1 MAERRRLGKYAQR
14 RGAPSIAE
22 ALASFAP
29 EAAACGAKL
38 GAAPA
43 ARALRAGGERRRAA
57 RTHGAREK
65 RARFCGTRGKS
76 AASAR
81 GHEKAAGENFP
92 PPRVLRSFA

>member
-1 MAERRRLGKYAQR
+1 MAERRRLEKYAQR

-22 ALASFAP
+22 ALARFTP
-29 EAAACGAKL
+29 GAAACGAEAK
-38 GAAPA
+38 A
-43 ARALRAGGERRRAA
+43 RRAA

-76 AASAR
+76 DAPAR

>member
-1 MAERRRLGKYAQR
+1 MAERRRLGKYAWR

-43 ARALRAGGERRRAA
+43 ANGGARGGFTERRGFAA
-57 RTHGAREK
+57 LTVNLRNGALF
-65 RARFCGTRGKS
+65 A
-76 AASAR
+76 
-81 GHEKAAGENFP
+81 
-92 PPRVLRSFA
+92 PRR